1 MGKLRFLAALW
12 AAKLSKP
19 LLRLTH
25 HNGTDFPGALA
36 VKLCPDFLKY
46 IGKPK
51 KVIAVTGTNGKT
63 TVNNMICDILEMD
76 GYKFV
81 SNRAGS
87 NILSGVCTALLSSA
101 TLFGKM
107 PYDLAVLEI
116 DERSARKIYK
126 HLHPDL
132 MVVTNLFRDSI
143 MRNGHPAY
151 IADVMTSAIPED
163 TLLVMNAD
171 DLLADS
177 VSPQN
182 KRVYFGI
189 DKMESDV
196 TECVNLINDLQICP
210 VCHDRLVY
218 DYRRYH
224 HIGKAHCPSCGFR
237 SPASDF
243 LATKVDI
250 PGKTMTVLE
259 RGEPH
264 AYPLINDSIFNI
276 YNMVAVIA
284 LLRQMD
290 MPHEKIQ
297 RYLAQ
302 TAIVKTRYERIQT
315 GKVHLTTL
323 LAKEKNALAVTR
335 NLDYLTQLPGDKEII
350 FMCNCLNDQK
360 NWSENVS
367 WMYDCDFEFLN
378 RGNITRVVCTGPRYL
393 DYALRL
399 ELAGFPKEKIFT
411 TRREIDSPDL
421 LAFHPGEEIYL
432 LHGVD
437 SWVEEKAVHAKIC
450 KLAQEAAK

>member
-1 MGKLRFLAALW
+1 
-12 AAKLSKP
+12 
-19 LLRLTH
+19 
-25 HNGTDFPGALA
+25 
-36 VKLCPDFLKY
+36 
-46 IGKPK
+46 
-51 KVIAVTGTNGKT
+51 
-63 TVNNMICDILEMD
+63 
-76 GYKFV
+76 
-81 SNRAGS
+81 
-87 NILSGVCTALLSSA
+87 
-101 TLFGKM
+101 
-107 PYDLAVLEI
+107 
-116 DERSARKIYK
+116 
-126 HLHPDL
+126 
-132 MVVTNLFRDSI
+132 
-143 MRNGHPAY
+143 
-151 IADVMTSAIPED
+151 
-163 TLLVMNAD
+163 
-171 DLLADS
+171 
-177 VSPQN
+177 
-182 KRVYFGI
+182 
-189 DKMESDV
+189 
-196 TECVNLINDLQICP
+196 
-210 VCHDRLVY
+210 
-218 DYRRYH
+218 
-224 HIGKAHCPSCGFR
+224 
-237 SPASDF
+237 
-243 LATKVDI
+243 
-250 PGKTMTVLE
+250 
-259 RGEPH
+259 
-264 AYPLINDSIFNI
+264 
-276 YNMVAVIA
+276 MVAVIA

-302 TAIVKTRYERIQT
+302 TSIVKTRYERIQT

-378 RGNITRVVCTGPRYL
+378 RGNVTRVVCTGPRYL